1 MFGLIFFVCLT
12 VFLISR
18 LNDILGVHMG
28 FKAEIKNDPFT
39 EESDIEEVDS
49 SENEIQKKI
58 DLISKSYSKFNVDDF
73 IEKAKKVFE
82 VVFSAYAGDDKRTLH
97 GLLGK
102 RMYDAFSMA
111 IDDRKSRHEKLE
123 GILVR
128 FISAGIVD
136 AKIEGEDIF
145 VDVKFVTEQ
154 SNVLKDIR
162 GKILEGNSDY
172 VEVRTDV
179 WAFGRKKSSADPRWL
194 LYEIKNQE

>member
-18 LNDILGVHMG
+18 LNDILGVRMG
-28 FKAEIKNDPFT
+28 FKAEIKTGPFD
-39 EESDIEEVDS
+39 EKNVIEEVS
-49 SENEIQKKI
+49 KNEIQEKI
-58 DLISKSYSKFNVDDF
+58 DSISKAYPKFNVNDF

-82 VVFSAYAGDDKRTLH
+82 IVFSAYAGDDKRTLH

-128 FISAGIVD
+128 FISIDIVD
-136 AKIEGEDIF
+136 AKIESDDIF
-145 VDVKFVTEQ
+145 VDVKFATEQ
-154 SNVLKDIR
+154 SNVLKDGH

-179 WAFGRKKSSADPRWL
+179 WTFSRKKSSADPRWL

>member
-18 LNDILGVHMG
+18 LNEILGVHMG
-28 FKAEIKNDPFT
+28 FKAEIKRGPF
-39 EESDIEEVDS
+39 EEENEIEEVDS
-49 SENEIQKKI
+49 SANDLQKKI
-58 DLISKSYSKFNVDDF
+58 DLISKNYSKFDVNDF

-82 VVFSAYAGDDKRTLH
+82 IVFSAYAGDDKKTLH

-128 FISAGIVD
+128 FISADIVD
-136 AKIEGEDIF
+136 AKIEGDDIF
-145 VDVKFVTEQ
+145 VDVKFATEQ
-154 SNVLKDIR
+154 SNVLKNID

-179 WAFGRKKSSADPRWL
+179 WTFSRKKSSSDPRWL